1 MVRKDSRKYGNI
13 VVTWDMLKRV
23 VKITKFDLHFV
34 LLSPEHKATV
44 MAISLV
50 LTHGQFQTAS
60 CQLIEIDN
68 GKPRLGGSSCRSLHP
83 VERCPGAPEPVAL
96 VPALVD
102 ARRSTS
108 TSYSNSAFGSS
119 SNRNF
124 SPAHTR
130 ATHRSVTSARE
141 RLRVLPEVTES
152 RTPIILIMTKVTVDS
167 KLTKE
172 RHSDRSISFSRST
185 PTLGHDL

>member
-1 MVRKDSRKYGNI
+1 MI
-13 VVTWDMLKRV
+13 
-23 VKITKFDLHFV
+23 FDFHFV
-34 LLSPEHKATV
+34 LLSPEHKATA

-152 RTPIILIMTKVTVDS
+152 RTAPPTILIMTK
-167 KLTKE
+167 KRNL
-172 RHSDRSISFSRST
+172 DRAISFSRCT
-185 PTLGHDL
+185 PPLGHDL